1 MEERMMRRVA
11 DSAVIQTQLVLNSHL
26 NGAGRLFGGQLMEW
40 IDVVATVVARRH
52 AHCNP
57 TTASVDNLQ
66 FKEAVH
72 LNNTLI
78 IEGKLTYVG
87 RTSMEVR
94 VDTFVESLSGARKLV
109 NTAYVVMVAL
119 DENEHPM
126 EVPGLLVETDEEKAH
141 KAQVMEKCLHDACE
155 VPLDI
160 MRACCEAIDLHEQF
174 AAKGTAI
181 AISDVGCGVI
191 CCKAAL
197 KAASLNV
204 FINTGSM
211 KELDHAA
218 ACNLEARKMLDTY
231 CAKADEIFADVEKR
245 FS

>member
-1 MEERMMRRVA
+1 MSEAMDLSCRE
-11 DSAVIQTQLVLNSHL
+11 
-26 NGAGRLFGGQLMEW
+26 F
-40 IDVVATVVARRH
+40 IDVLASKAPAPGGGGAAAFVGAIGMALGNMVGSLTVGKPKYADV
-52 AHCNP
+52 
-57 TTASVDNLQ
+57 
-66 FKEAVH
+66 EAD
-72 LNNTLI
+72 I
-78 IEGKLTYVG
+78 IELKAQADALQDKLLALVAADA
-87 RTSMEVR
+87 EA
-94 VDTFVESLSGARKLV
+94 FEPLSR
-109 NTAYVVMVAL
+109 AY
-119 DENEHPM
+119 
-126 EVPGLLVETDEEKAH
+126 GLPKETEEEKAH
-141 KAQVMEKCLHDACE
+141 KAEVMEKCLHDACE

-211 KELDHAA
+211 KDLEHAD
-218 ACNLEARKMLDTY
+218 ACNREARTMLDEY
-231 CAKADEIFADVEKR
+231 CTKADEIFADVEKR

>member
-1 MEERMMRRVA
+1 MSQAMDLSCRE
-11 DSAVIQTQLVLNSHL
+11 
-26 NGAGRLFGGQLMEW
+26 F
-40 IDVVATVVARRH
+40 IDVLASKAPAPGGGGAAAFVGAIGMALGNMVGSLTVGKPKYADV
-52 AHCNP
+52 
-57 TTASVDNLQ
+57 
-66 FKEAVH
+66 EAD
-72 LNNTLI
+72 I
-78 IEGKLTYVG
+78 IELKEQADALQDRLLALVAADA
-87 RTSMEVR
+87 EA
-94 VDTFVESLSGARKLV
+94 FEPLSR
-109 NTAYVVMVAL
+109 AY
-119 DENEHPM
+119 
-126 EVPGLLVETDEEKAH
+126 GLPKETDEEKAH

-218 ACNLEARKMLDTY
+218 ACNLEARKMLDKY

>member
-1 MEERMMRRVA
+1 MDLSCRE
-11 DSAVIQTQLVLNSHL
+11 
-26 NGAGRLFGGQLMEW
+26 F
-40 IDVVATVVARRH
+40 IDVLASKAPAPGGGGAAAFVGAIGMALGNMVGSLTVGKPKYADV
-52 AHCNP
+52 
-57 TTASVDNLQ
+57 
-66 FKEAVH
+66 EAD
-72 LNNTLI
+72 I
-78 IEGKLTYVG
+78 IELKEQADALQDRLLALVAADA
-87 RTSMEVR
+87 EA
-94 VDTFVESLSGARKLV
+94 FEPLSR
-109 NTAYVVMVAL
+109 AY
-119 DENEHPM
+119 
-126 EVPGLLVETDEEKAH
+126 GLPKETDEEKAH

-218 ACNLEARKMLDTY
+218 ACNLEAHKMLDTY

>member
-1 MEERMMRRVA
+1 MDLSCRE
-11 DSAVIQTQLVLNSHL
+11 
-26 NGAGRLFGGQLMEW
+26 F
-40 IDVVATVVARRH
+40 IDVLASKAPAPGGGGAAAFVGAIGMALGNMVGSLTVGKPKYAD
-52 AHCNP
+52 A
-57 TTASVDNLQ
+57 
-66 FKEAVH
+66 EAD
-72 LNNTLI
+72 I
-78 IEGKLTYVG
+78 IELKEQADALQDRLLALVAADA
-87 RTSMEVR
+87 EA
-94 VDTFVESLSGARKLV
+94 FEPLSR
-109 NTAYVVMVAL
+109 AY
-119 DENEHPM
+119 
-126 EVPGLLVETDEEKAH
+126 GLPKETDEEKAH

>member
-1 MEERMMRRVA
+1 MDLSCRE
-11 DSAVIQTQLVLNSHL
+11 
-26 NGAGRLFGGQLMEW
+26 F
-40 IDVVATVVARRH
+40 IDVLASKAPAPGGGGAAAFVGAIGMALGNMVGSLTVGKPKYADV
-52 AHCNP
+52 
-57 TTASVDNLQ
+57 
-66 FKEAVH
+66 EAD
-72 LNNTLI
+72 I
-78 IEGKLTYVG
+78 IELKEQADALQDRLLALVAADA
-87 RTSMEVR
+87 EA
-94 VDTFVESLSGARKLV
+94 FEPLSR
-109 NTAYVVMVAL
+109 AY
-119 DENEHPM
+119 
-126 EVPGLLVETDEEKAH
+126 GLPKETDEEKAH

>member
-1 MEERMMRRVA
+1 MSEAMDLSCREFVDILASKAPAPGGGGAAAFVGAIGMALGNMVGSLTVGKPKYADVEEDVIELKKQADALQDRLLALVA
-11 DSAVIQTQLVLNSHL
+11 ADAEVFEPLSRAYGL
-26 NGAGRLFGGQLMEW
+26 
-40 IDVVATVVARRH
+40 
-52 AHCNP
+52 P
-57 TTASVDNLQ
+57 
-66 FKEAVH
+66 KE
-72 LNNTLI
+72 T
-78 IEGKLTYVG
+78 E
-87 RTSMEVR
+87 
-94 VDTFVESLSGARKLV
+94 
-109 NTAYVVMVAL
+109 
-119 DENEHPM
+119 
-126 EVPGLLVETDEEKAH
+126 EEKAH

-211 KELDHAA
+211 KDLDHAGL
-218 ACNLEARKMLDTY
+218 CNLEARKMLDEY

-245 FS
+245 FA